1 MCKELKKLNI
11 QEKKQRDLEKYRG
24 TKLNDLKRSPN
35 RQEIL
40 RIMFNIPSHQG
51 NADYLRFHL
60 ITVRMV
66 ISETY
71 MTGNVHKIMDE
82 ITNAHGNGRVVAL
95 RS

>member
-1 MCKELKKLNI
+1 
-11 QEKKQRDLEKYRG
+11 
-24 TKLNDLKRSPN
+24 
-35 RQEIL
+35 
-40 RIMFNIPSHQG
+40 MFNIPSHQG

-66 ISETY
+66 ISEIY
-71 MTGNVHKIMDE
+71 MSGNFHKIMDE